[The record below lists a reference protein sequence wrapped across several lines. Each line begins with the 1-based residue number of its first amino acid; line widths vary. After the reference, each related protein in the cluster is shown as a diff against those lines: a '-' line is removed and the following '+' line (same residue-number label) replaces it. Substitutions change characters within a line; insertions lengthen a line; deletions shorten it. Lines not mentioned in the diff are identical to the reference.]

1 MDVLK
6 LMESYALVVKHGSF
20 TRAAK
25 ELHAT
30 RAMVSKR
37 IKELEAYL
45 GLKLINRNT
54 HGLSVTA
61 SGADYYENCVPLLS
75 DIRGLNQQM
84 QDKRASLKGEI
95 KLFTNKTFAE
105 TVLSPIV
112 CEFCLMHPEI
122 SVQVTL
128 INRDTD
134 SYGMHLVS
142 GGYDLAVISFKM
154 DDASYIARPISQ
166 LSQVLVAS
174 PAYLMR
180 RGIPKSPN
188 DLVRHNCLDPNGNAH
203 SNWELKGRDEKT
215 TVRVSGTLR
224 TNGTLII
231 RRAAIEGLGIAV
243 LREYLVSDDLR
254 KGSLVRVLKD
264 YEMDKRTVYLVYQ
277 KNQYQPL
284 RVKIFMDHLTA
295 RMAET
300 GQPSGVKSKRRLTKA
315 KTH

>member
-1 MDVLK
+1 
-6 LMESYALVVKHGSF
+6 MESYALVVKLGSF

-45 GLKLINRNT
+45 GVKLINRNT
-54 HGLSVTA
+54 HGLNVTA

-122 SVQVTL
+122 SVQITL

-142 GGYDLAVISFKM
+142 GGYDLAVISFKI
-154 DDASYIARPISQ
+154 DDASYIARPIGQ

-174 PAYLMR
+174 PAYLAR
-180 RGIPKSPN
+180 RGVPKSPN
-188 DLVRHNCLDPNGNAH
+188 DLGLHNCLDPNGNAH
-203 SNWELKGRDEKT
+203 SNWELKGSGEKT

-254 KGSLVRVLKD
+254 KGSLVRVLED

-277 KNQYQPL
+277 KNLYQPL
-284 RVKIFMDHLTA
+284 RIKIFMDHLTA

-300 GQPSGVKSKRRLTKA
+300 AQPSNVKSKRRSAKA
-315 KTH
+315 KIH